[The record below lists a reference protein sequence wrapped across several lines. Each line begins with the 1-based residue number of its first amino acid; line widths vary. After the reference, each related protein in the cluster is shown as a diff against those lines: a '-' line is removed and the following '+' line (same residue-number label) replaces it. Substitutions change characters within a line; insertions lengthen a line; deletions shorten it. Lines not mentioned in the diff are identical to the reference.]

1 MNEKDNGIW
10 KRNNEEQDMPI
21 QNRLHV
27 KFYKEMVFEAMDDI
41 VIKEEFLGLIWLWH
55 VVSWCTMS

>member
-1 MNEKDNGIW
+1 
-10 KRNNEEQDMPI
+10 MPI

-41 VIKEEFLGLIWLWH
+41 VIKEEFLGLIWL
-55 VVSWCTMS
+55 

>member
-1 MNEKDNGIW
+1 
-10 KRNNEEQDMPI
+10 
-21 QNRLHV
+21 
-27 KFYKEMVFEAMDDI
+27 MVFEAMDDI